1 MFGMFKKKP
10 AAQPPASDLI
20 FKSNEAAFQYACAY
34 LGTTLDNEQP
44 VLAIVLEA
52 KNGGGYCVKL
62 SNPTDASIPTQS
74 PAVLLE
80 SGDISNICF
89 HASAVDS
96 IKSLRKGD
104 LVMYVAPAQFAAIG
118 KGHMSGVLIGKVE
131 PQYSM
136 AHGGWRRAAA

>member
-1 MFGMFKKKP
+1 MFGLFKKKGT
-10 AAQPPASDLI
+10 QPPASDLI

-52 KNGGGYCVKL
+52 KSGNGYCVKI
-62 SNPTDASIPTQS
+62 SNPTDASIPTES

-89 HASAVDS
+89 HASAADN
-96 IKSLRKGD
+96 IKSLKRGD
-104 LVMYVAPAQFAAIG
+104 LVMYVAPAQLVAIG

-136 AHGGWRRAAA
+136 VHGGWRRAAA